1 MSDAEGLKRVYG
13 IDLGTT
19 YSAIAYVDEHGKAVI
34 VPNQESERITPSVV
48 LFDGDNII
56 VGNTAKESA
65 KVEPHRV
72 VSRIKQHMGDPNF
85 VFQYE
90 GQAFSPEDI
99 SSFILRKVVG
109 DAQIAAGGEPITDVV
124 ITCPAYFGTPE
135 REATANAG
143 RLAGLNV
150 RAILNEPTAAAIAY
164 GLEQGEDQTVL
175 VYDLGGGTFDIT
187 MIEIKDR
194 LIRVICTG
202 GDHRLGGVLW
212 DEAIVMYLAEQFR
225 LQTGEES
232 DPLDDPE
239 VLNDLFLQAERGK
252 KTLTQ
257 RDKAPFRVTHA
268 GKQARVELDRPRF
281 EEITRHLLDRTI
293 ELTHEMLADARA
305 KGHTTF
311 DKIILVGGATRMPQV
326 HDRLVAE
333 FNLQPEIYDPDEA
346 VAKGAALYG
355 LKESLHE
362 EVQEILA
369 SRDASLDVAAGP
381 IDLSDVPEEEVA
393 QALDHLEKQ
402 LGFTLTGPVRELV
415 GTRIVNVLSKSLGV
429 VARDQQSQDIVVY
442 LLPRNTEV
450 PMERIS
456 DFGTDADNQAAV
468 DIRVMAGERDST
480 EPADCQEVGLATLNL
495 PEKLPAR
502 SPIRVKF
509 AINQD
514 GRLNVS
520 AIDLT
525 AGGSIDVEFQTE
537 AVMNAEEVEERSTAL
552 RLLDGIVKQGETT
565 MATVETDARARA
577 GRESSRHPRRGLAG
591 IPDPPE
597 HRGRST
603 GSHDL
608 RPGRRGA
615 DVAAFQARAEQVA
628 PRPNGRDPDG
638 GAGHPDDLRRAR
650 RRSSEKISTGDWRR
664 TSRSTSRV
672 SP

>member
-1 MSDAEGLKRVYG
+1 
-13 IDLGTT
+13 
-19 YSAIAYVDEHGKAVI
+19 
-34 VPNQESERITPSVV
+34 VV

-72 VSRIKQHMGDPNF
+72 VTRIKQSMGDPNF

-109 DAQIAAGGEPITDVV
+109 DAEIALGDKITDVV

-164 GLEQGEDQTVL
+164 GLEQSEDQTVL

-225 LQTGEES
+225 TQTGQEA

-268 GKQARVELDRPRF
+268 GQQARVEQDRDKF
-281 EEITRHLLDRTI
+281 EEITKHLLDRTI

-305 KGHTTF
+305 KGYDRF

-326 HDRLVAE
+326 RDRLVAE
-333 FNLQPEIYDPDEA
+333 LNMEPEIYDPDEA
-346 VAKGAALYG
+346 VAKGAALYA
-355 LKESLHE
+355 LKELLLDQVQDFLSTQLATDGKPAKPVDLAAASE
-362 EVQEILA
+362 EQ
-369 SRDASLDVAAGP
+369 VA
-381 IDLSDVPEEEVA
+381 E
-393 QALDHLEKQ
+393 ALDHLEKE
-402 LGFTLTGPVRELV
+402 LGLTLTGPVRELV
-415 GTRIVNVLSKSLGV
+415 NTQIVNVLSKSLGV
-429 VARDQQSQDIVVY
+429 IARNEQSLDIVYY
-442 LLPRNTEV
+442 LLPRNSEV
-450 PMERIS
+450 PLERVS
-456 DFGTDADNQAAV
+456 DFGTDKDNQAAV
-468 DIRVMAGERDST
+468 DIRVMSGERDS
-480 EPADCQEVGLATLNL
+480 PDPLDCQEVGVATLNL
-495 PEKLPAR
+495 PERLPAK

-509 AINQD
+509 AINKD
-514 GRLNVS
+514 GRLGVS
-520 AIDLT
+520 ATDLT
-525 AGGSIDVEFQTE
+525 GGGSIDVEFQTE
-537 AVMNAEEVEERSTAL
+537 AVMNAEEVAERSTAL
-552 RLLDGIVKQGETT
+552 RLL
-565 MATVETDARARA
+565 
-577 GRESSRHPRRGLAG
+577 
-591 IPDPPE
+591 
-597 HRGRST
+597 
-603 GSHDL
+603 
-608 RPGRRGA
+608 
-615 DVAAFQARAEQVA
+615 
-628 PRPNGRDPDG
+628 N
-638 GAGHPDDLRRAR
+638 
-650 RRSSEKISTGDWRR
+650 
-664 TSRSTSRV
+664 V
-672 SP
+672 S

>member
-1 MSDAEGLKRVYG
+1 MSDADGLKRVYG

-90 GQAFSPEDI
+90 GQAYGPEDI

-109 DAQIAAGGEPITDVV
+109 DAQTAVGGGPITDVV

-164 GLEQGEDQTVL
+164 GLEQGDDQTVL

-202 GDHRLGGVLW
+202 GDHRLGGILW

-232 DPLDDPE
+232 DPLDDAE

-281 EEITRHLLDRTI
+281 EEITGHLLDRTI

-305 KGHTTF
+305 KGHATF

-326 HDRLVAE
+326 HDRLVAD
-333 FNLQPEIYDPDEA
+333 FNLQPESYDPDEA

-362 EVQEILA
+362 EIQEILA
-369 SRDASLDVAAGP
+369 SRDAKPGGTTGP
-381 IDLSDVPEEEVA
+381 IDLSEVPEEEVA

-415 GTRIVNVLSKSLGV
+415 ATRIVNVLSKSLGV
-429 VARDQQSQDIVVY
+429 VARDQESHDIVVY

-450 PMERIS
+450 PMERMS

-480 EPADCQEVGLATLNL
+480 EPDDCQEVGLATLNL

-514 GRLNVS
+514 GRLNVT
-520 AIDLT
+520 AVDLT

-552 RLLDGIVKQGETT
+552 RLL
-565 MATVETDARARA
+565 TV
-577 GRESSRHPRRGLAG
+577 S
-591 IPDPPE
+591 
-597 HRGRST
+597 
-603 GSHDL
+603 
-608 RPGRRGA
+608 
-615 DVAAFQARAEQVA
+615 
-628 PRPNGRDPDG
+628 
-638 GAGHPDDLRRAR
+638 
-650 RRSSEKISTGDWRR
+650 
-664 TSRSTSRV
+664 
-672 SP
+672 